1 MLNKKLNMRVLRH
14 SLMIASATSVLTGCD
29 YFTDN
34 WEIRNGACQAISSE
48 GNETAL
54 ISDEGM
60 VFMSMDKGCPDNLDF
75 PGTRFITTRIND
87 QTWKSLMICNSATG
101 FRRMVTLGDT
111 PRAAP
116 DMAARA
122 IPAFTHFMGATVTIE
137 GKTATFRKGNFTEA
151 CKTFIPKSLSHTDT
165 RKNKKMTL
173 DEFLYSGDRQP
184 HSPETEITSLQER
197 MMTESGYEKVNG
209 EWRKKSRM
217 PTGGYTNEQ
226 AGYSSTTKRFNN
238 ADNNPPDTHIQTPAY
253 DATVTSPGK
262 TDTGSGGQN
271 PPEPEKARPA
281 APDSQSAIPATA
293 LADCTLTNGKALSA
307 LAQDGF
313 PYTYHLLKKDG
324 TLELELKEGMF
335 GVSAFHYWRDLN
347 RGKGKLKYL
356 RFHKGLYDYVVVQR
370 YDGETPAF
378 DGILVFNQGTRI
390 ATLNCRNTFSE
401 LFTIEQFPDNSHK
414 DNEDMADFIEGY
426 TVRGEAV
433 C

>member
-14 SLMIASATSVLTGCD
+14 SLMIASAISVLTGCD

-75 PGTRFITTRIND
+75 LGTRFITTRIND
-87 QTWKSLMICNSATG
+87 QTWKSLMVCNSATG

-184 HSPETEITSLQER
+184 HSPETEIISLQER

-226 AGYSSTTKRFNN
+226 AGYSSTTKRLMTPITIHRIHVFRRRLTM
-238 ADNNPPDTHIQTPAY
+238 PP
-253 DATVTSPGK
+253 SLLPGK
-262 TDTGSGGQN
+262 PIPGPGS
-271 PPEPEKARPA
+271 K
-281 APDSQSAIPATA
+281 IP
-293 LADCTLTNGKALSA
+293 
-307 LAQDGF
+307 
-313 PYTYHLLKKDG
+313 
-324 TLELELKEGMF
+324 
-335 GVSAFHYWRDLN
+335 LN
-347 RGKGKLKYL
+347 RKKPGQQHLIRNL
-356 RFHKGLYDYVVVQR
+356 RSRRQHWQTVRSQTVRLCLLLHRMVFP
-370 YDGETPAF
+370 TP
-378 DGILVFNQGTRI
+378 T
-390 ATLNCRNTFSE
+390 TFSKK
-401 LFTIEQFPDNSHK
+401 TARWSWN
-414 DNEDMADFIEGY
+414 
-426 TVRGEAV
+426 
-433 C
+433 